1 MPSVFPIQATVDDN
15 RDIQQFS
22 DAELT
27 AIAEER
33 PDGGTSTETAGKRK
47 VVDTGETLDTA
58 GARIPNGFIRST
70 VFWRWKDERGHSGLG
85 EGSITAKVSYP
96 NVDCPVGIICYRVI
110 ELSLRVD
117 VGFDPENDKDRAA
130 LQNVA
135 MGHYRTRA
143 PAAKSPIRS
152 LRRHAQEVSLVL

>member
-1 MPSVFPIQATVDDN
+1 MV
-15 RDIQQFS
+15 RDSHQREFCNTIAS
-22 DAELT
+22 T
-27 AIAEER
+27 A
-33 PDGGTSTETAGKRK
+33 DSSQTSRRGRQIG
-47 VVDTGETLDTA
+47 VLV
-58 GARIPNGFIRST
+58 ARRT